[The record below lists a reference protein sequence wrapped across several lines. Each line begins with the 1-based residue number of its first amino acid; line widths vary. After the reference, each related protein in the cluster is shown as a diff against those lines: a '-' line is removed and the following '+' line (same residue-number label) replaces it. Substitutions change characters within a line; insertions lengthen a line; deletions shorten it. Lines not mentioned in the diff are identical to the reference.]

1 MKPFTFTGELYFY
14 DQGSNSKKSITTV
27 LTVNATTQAQALA
40 IVANYGM
47 ESIKLVTPPRA
58 SAEPVDES
66 LSNIVTALNGFVYL
80 AQDASDSSQ
89 RAHYFELILEMAERA
104 ATLYHQFFVLRL
116 RGGIEPELI
125 GPFPNEDARDN
136 AAQTLRRENDVDVIL
151 SLTGPGS
158 SLTIDAYSSGFL
170 NQED

>member
-14 DQGSNSKKSITTV
+14 DQGSNSKKSITTL
-27 LTVNATTQAQALA
+27 LTVNAKSKEQALA

-47 ESIKLVTPPRA
+47 ESIKLVTPPRQ
-58 SAEPVDES
+58 SAETVDES
-66 LSNIVTALNGFVYL
+66 LSNILTALNGFVYL
-80 AQDASDSSQ
+80 AQDASDSE

-116 RGGIEPELI
+116 LGGIEPELI
-125 GPFPNEDARDN
+125 GPFPNEDARDK

>member
-66 LSNIVTALNGFVYL
+66 LSNILTALNGFVYL
-80 AQDASDSSQ
+80 AQDASDSE

-116 RGGIEPELI
+116 HGGIEPELI
-125 GPFPNEDARDN
+125 GPFPNEDARDK